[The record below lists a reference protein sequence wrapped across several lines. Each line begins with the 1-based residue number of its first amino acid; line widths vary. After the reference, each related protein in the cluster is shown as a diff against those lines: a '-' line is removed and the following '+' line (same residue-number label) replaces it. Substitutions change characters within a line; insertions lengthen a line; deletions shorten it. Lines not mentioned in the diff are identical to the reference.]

1 ILADETDT
9 YAFTITTDN
18 LARLTIDGI
27 VVIDAM
33 NTKKEVNTGSIS
45 LTAGPPKH
53 GQRRSAYDKLTGPK
67 TYSKRVVYRALSPEN
82 SSAPYRSFL
91 LPGKIFS
98 LALLHPAL
106 PLTVPSK
113 TTKTGVTYPTNF
125 ISKIIADRPDPT
137 PVCMRFPPEPN
148 GFLHIGHAKSI
159 CVNFGLNE
167 Q

>member
-1 ILADETDT
+1 MKA
-9 YAFTITTDN
+9 
-18 LARLTIDGI
+18 
-27 VVIDAM
+27 
-33 NTKKEVNTGSIS
+33 S
-45 LTAGPPKH
+45 LPRH
-53 GQRRSAYDKLTGPK
+53 LF
-67 TYSKRVVYRALSPEN
+67 LSTLI
-82 SSAPYRSFL
+82 A
-91 LPGKIFS
+91 

-167 Q
+167 QFNEDGVMRTNVRMDDTNPLKEVSRQSLPRSSRTFNNSNNSNNSNNTTRFAPLVRSPLVCPPPNSHHST